1 MGYLERN
8 EGSSAMS
15 GFAAAIGDGFEKDF
29 SWQMGGH
36 FRTLQERGAVIGLN
50 TLRLALLETK

>member
-1 MGYLERN
+1 MN
-8 EGSSAMS
+8 

-50 TLRLALLETK
+50 TLRLALLETQKD